1 MLWTHDSKSWSGQER
16 PNQPSVRPS
25 SPMPTW
31 NASVLTFPTFAW
43 NQQRFK
49 CSFGYILE
57 LTRENSPDH
66 VPQIYCCIV
75 LHLALFRRQGFA
87 RHVRRVCMS
96 EMESSKSTSVRPV
109 YRSPTREARRAA
121 IHRVEHEYELDLLI
135 QVAWFLASP
144 ARPCTWQRPGK
155 YSVPVFGCTHSFPNV
170 ARVPRSQ
177 TRHDRRKRTFITDE
191 QTSLLQAYVFS
202 FLDKFGTR
210 EALNFRTIAR
220 VATFNSASW
229 QQRPTAGTWNER
241 TWAKLRTKGF
251 Q

>member
-1 MLWTHDSKSWSGQER
+1 MAGMCSRARERGLRSRDRAVINWLALHLHSLQSTDRYRGETQWNWSDDTRVNPALATGR
-16 PNQPSVRPS
+16 CWSCS
-25 SPMPTW
+25 
-31 NASVLTFPTFAW
+31 LC
-43 NQQRFK
+43 QRF
-49 CSFGYILE
+49 SV
-57 LTRENSPDH
+57 NVSS
-66 VPQIYCCIV
+66 
-75 LHLALFRRQGFA
+75 A
-87 RHVRRVCMS
+87 S
-96 EMESSKSTSVRPV
+96 SSKSRTLDARNLA
-109 YRSPTREARRAA
+109 YRDS
-121 IHRVEHEYELDLLI
+121 LI

-191 QTSLLQAYVFS
+191 QTSLLKAYVFS